1 VETFLA
7 KEARMTRHWTLP
19 QKDLFE
25 PSPPVSQLM
34 ATERR
39 KALDLLQALLTEA
52 MNLAPEPA
60 IKSRAEASDDE
71 DIA

>member
-1 VETFLA
+1 
-7 KEARMTRHWTLP
+7 MTTQWTLP
-19 QKDLFE
+19 QEDLFE

-34 ATERR
+34 ETERR

-52 MNLAPEPA
+52 INLTPEPA